1 MCGETGS
8 VSIEINGTT
17 FKALVDT
24 GAQVSCL
31 AHSVFKQ
38 LKLTTDTD
46 RPKQTLTHAG
56 GGPLHTHGTS
66 TVTLTVETIPFTHSF
81 HIIETPSHKII
92 LGLDFLKTT
101 EANISVARKQ
111 LQLHTTNSTTK
122 QQYTTFTAITKSAI
136 TLPPKSLALIS
147 VTCNTDQDVNTCIAE
162 PVTSLALKHNIAGA
176 RCIVQTNN
184 STTCYQVFNPSDT
197 TVTLQQGTVL
207 QKQEVQQV
215 ISTISISSV
224 TNQQFLD
231 QKVALEKLSANL
243 DKLSSFVDELSR
255 AELPSV
261 TSVKVQQDSSS
272 SPIASKLPVCTR
284 CGKRSYS
291 EKTCGSNHL
300 YCYICGK
307 KGHLARCCRTKDP
320 GSCGRCGSTDHV
332 SHNCGAFRKG
342 TICWLCFKP
351 GHLYRSCNTK
361 FKIL

>member
-1 MCGETGS
+1 MCSETGS

-24 GAQVSCL
+24 GAQLSCM

-66 TVTLTVETIPFTHSF
+66 TATLTVETIPFTHSF

-92 LGLDFLKTT
+92 LGLDFLKAT

-136 TLPPKSLALIS
+136 TLPPKSLSLIS

-162 PVTSLALKHNIAGA
+162 PVTSLALNHNIAGA

-197 TVTLQQGTVL
+197 TVTLQQGTVVASL
-207 QKQEVQQV
+207 THISDVDIFTQEANT
-215 ISTISISSV
+215 SYSNTV
-224 TNQQFLD
+224 TNINKCTRD
-231 QKVALEKLSANL
+231 N
-243 DKLSSFVDELSR
+243 SSYLAR
-255 AELPSV
+255 AEALCCV
-261 TSVKVQQDSSS
+261 WDLDEV
-272 SPIASKLPVCTR
+272 AEFKL
-284 CGKRSYS
+284 
-291 EKTCGSNHL
+291 
-300 YCYICGK
+300 
-307 KGHLARCCRTKDP
+307 
-320 GSCGRCGSTDHV
+320 
-332 SHNCGAFRKG
+332 
-342 TICWLCFKP
+342 
-351 GHLYRSCNTK
+351 
-361 FKIL
+361 